1 MKVRNFACVFF
12 AALCF
17 VSCRNRISEEDL
29 SIYNPI
35 TFTFFS
41 SDGSANLSFDDPV
54 AKRITERTGV
64 TLDIRESHASD
75 SLAVPLMIAG
85 GNYDDLLYVKGD
97 LTKLIDAHAVVA
109 LDAWESPDGTV
120 INLIEKYGE
129 NMKRLY
135 GSELSKLKHSDGHI
149 YSFGTYEVRNRVL
162 ETSGTLQ
169 IQHAV
174 LKELGYPKIKTLDDY
189 ANALRA
195 YLAKNPTVNGQK
207 TIGLSLLT
215 EGSLWYVG
223 LGNAGNYVI
232 GLPDNGQWIVDNETK
247 NAQYKF
253 LNPDMSLYYRWL
265 NELYHDG
272 TLDPESFTQTEEMWK
287 SKIASG
293 RVLGISY
300 PSWGYTEVRKQMV
313 ANGLEDRTYAYI
325 PIVADPS
332 YKDPALT
339 DFGYTGGWGISISKD
354 CKDVIRAFKFMDWMC
369 SQEAQILINWG
380 IEGVNYTVE
389 KGQRVVTPEDLER
402 QKSDPD
408 YSAQTGVG
416 KWIYPFPQYGKNAVD
431 SNGDSIMRDT
441 KPNIIERYLPVE
453 KETLSKYGV
462 SMWIDL
468 FPQPSVLEKP
478 VSGQLWLYTFPKEL
492 NDKVL
497 VADELV
503 KKMLIQCIVSE
514 PEEFD
519 SIWNSMTEQLV
530 AMGMEDAGREV
541 TALIHKQL
549 ELWDVE

>member
-1 MKVRNFACVFF
+1 MKGRNFACVFF

-54 AKRITERTGV
+54 AKRITEKTGV
-64 TLDIRESHASD
+64 TLEIRESHASD

-97 LTKLIDAHAVVA
+97 LAKLIDAHAVVA

-120 INLIEKYGE
+120 VNLIEKYGE

-135 GSELSKLKHSDGHI
+135 GSELSKLKHGDGHI

-162 ETSGTLQ
+162 ETSGTMQ

-232 GLPDNGQWIVDNETK
+232 GLPDNGQWIVDNTTK
-247 NAQYKF
+247 TAQYKF
-253 LNPDMSLYYRWL
+253 LNADMSLYYRWL

-272 TLDPESFTQTEEMWK
+272 TLDPESFTQTGEMWK

-325 PIVADPS
+325 PIVADSS

-478 VSGQLWLYTFPKEL
+478 VYGQLWLYTFPKEL